1 MKTLTVNAILIA
13 FTKGG
18 HMSFNWSIFI
28 DLGIISL
35 ALLIVTFVKA
45 RIKLFERYL
54 IPNSIIAGFLLLPF
68 YSYIGPLI
76 GIQTEGLRNLVFHL
90 LNLSFIAMSL
100 RTRRRKASGKGI
112 FSMVIV
118 ILSQYS
124 LQSLVGLG
132 ITFLF
137 IITIIPNLFP
147 SFGLLI
153 TLGYALGPGQAL
165 SIGAGW
171 EEFGF
176 YGGGSVGLTFA
187 SVGFLWACFGG
198 IILINRA
205 KRRGWIEK
213 GDTKDQNKAVS
224 PESTGKRNANTKKWH
239 SAIFGTGTID
249 PMAYNLAIVL
259 GIYLV
264 TFLLLKL
271 ITYLLS
277 MAGDVGMDFA
287 EGLWGIAFIFASI
300 IAVGVKKL
308 FFHFG
313 ADTTIDNERLSRIAG
328 TSIDIMVA
336 AAIGAISLVV
346 VAHYWLPL
354 TVMNILGGIITMVTV
369 LWFSS
374 RIFRDY
380 TFYRTILI
388 FGAMTGTLPTGLA
401 LLRMVDHDFETPAS
415 SDYMFAV
422 GVMFIFAIPFI
433 VSMNFPAYGYTQG
446 RPIYYWATFLIY
458 LAYLLFVLIAFRIIV
473 GKGAFKNA
481 GKIWL
486 EKSKGTTN
494 TRQDG

>member
-1 MKTLTVNAILIA
+1 
-13 FTKGG
+13 
-18 HMSFNWSIFI
+18 MSFSWSIFI

-35 ALLIVTFVKA
+35 ALLIVTFLKT
-45 RIKLFERYL
+45 RIKFFERYL
-54 IPNSIIAGFLLLPF
+54 IPNSILAGFLLLPF

-76 GIQTEGLRNLVFHL
+76 GLHTEGLGNLVYHL

-100 RTRRRKASGKGI
+100 RTRRRKASGKGV
-112 FSMVIV
+112 FSMVIA

-124 LQSLVGLG
+124 LQSLIGLS

-153 TLGYALGPGQAL
+153 TLGFALGPGQAF
-165 SIGAGW
+165 SIGTGW

-187 SVGFLWACFGG
+187 AIGFLWACFGG

-205 KRRGWIEK
+205 KQKGWIEK
-213 GDTKDQNKAVS
+213 GRRKNPDKTIFPGSTQNRDS
-224 PESTGKRNANTKKWH
+224 STQKRLG
-239 SAIFGTGTID
+239 SVFGSGTID
-249 PMAYNLAIVL
+249 PLAYNLAIVL

-264 TFLLLKL
+264 TFLFLKL
-271 ITYLLS
+271 ITYMLS
-277 MAGDVGMDFA
+277 LAGDVGMDFA

-308 FFHFG
+308 LILFDV
-313 ADTTIDNERLSRIAG
+313 DTTINNERLTRIAG
-328 TSIDIMVA
+328 TSVDIMVA

-346 VAHYWLPL
+346 VAHYWLPI
-354 TVMNILGGIITMVTV
+354 TVMAILGGIVTMFSV

-374 RIFRDY
+374 RMFKDY

-388 FGAMTGTLPTGLA
+388 YGAMTGTLPTGLA

-415 SDYMFAV
+415 SDYMYAV
-422 GVMFIFAIPFI
+422 GLMFIFAIPFI
-433 VSMNFPAYGYTQG
+433 VSMNFPAYGYTTG
-446 RPIYYWATFLIY
+446 RSI
-458 LAYLLFVLIAFRIIV
+458 
-473 GKGAFKNA
+473 
-481 GKIWL
+481 
-486 EKSKGTTN
+486 
-494 TRQDG
+494 